1 MNAGQQSL
9 LVQFGVWRYVQEG
22 STRVSRFLPQGA
34 PRIMYC
40 YPSTPVEAVMP
51 QINSFLTAEYRVN
64 IAVFQKRIE
73 RVMRLVMAGMMR
85 AQTARRAENAPS
97 AKRVKVEGEVKRESV
112 EEDVKEEDVKEE
124 DVKEEDVKEED
135 VKEEDVKEDVKEEDV
150 KEEDVKEED
159 VKEEDVKEE
168 DVKEDVKEEDV
179 KEEDV
184 KEEEDMN
191 EEDTEEEV
199 MVRKED
205 TEDDTEDYTEE
216 SMKEATIKKE
226 DAKNTPHSF
235 DEAINAILNE
245 RDWRKPNGTR

>member
-1 MNAGQQSL
+1 MNAGQQPL

-22 STRVSRFLPQGA
+22 GARISRFLPQGT

-40 YPSTPVEAVMP
+40 YPSTPLEAVGP
-51 QINSFLTAEYRVN
+51 QISSFLTTEYRMN

-97 AKRVKVEGEVKRESV
+97 AKRVKVEGVEVKRESEE
-112 EEDVKEEDVKEE
+112 EEDLKEEDVKEE
-124 DVKEEDVKEED
+124 DT
-135 VKEEDVKEDVKEEDV
+135 
-150 KEEDVKEED
+150 
-159 VKEEDVKEE
+159 
-168 DVKEDVKEEDV
+168 
-179 KEEDV
+179 
-184 KEEEDMN
+184 EEEEVKSEEME

-199 MVRKED
+199 TVKEED
-205 TEDDTEDYTEE
+205 TDSTEE
-216 SMKEATIKKE
+216 STKEVTVKE
-226 DAKNTPHSF
+226 DAKNTPHTF

>member
-1 MNAGQQSL
+1 MNAGQQPL

-22 STRVSRFLPQGA
+22 GARISRFLPQGT

-40 YPSTPVEAVMP
+40 YPSTPLEAVVP
-51 QINSFLTAEYRVN
+51 QISSFLTAEYRMN

-97 AKRVKVEGEVKRESV
+97 AKRVKVEGVEVKRESEE
-112 EEDVKEEDVKEE
+112 EEDVKEEDMKEESVKEE
-124 DVKEEDVKEED
+124 DT
-135 VKEEDVKEDVKEEDV
+135 
-150 KEEDVKEED
+150 
-159 VKEEDVKEE
+159 
-168 DVKEDVKEEDV
+168 
-179 KEEDV
+179 
-184 KEEEDMN
+184 EEEEVKSEEME

-199 MVRKED
+199 TVKEED
-205 TEDDTEDYTEE
+205 TDSTEE
-216 SMKEATIKKE
+216 STKDVTVKE
-226 DAKNTPHSF
+226 DAKNTPHTF

>member
-1 MNAGQQSL
+1 MNAGQQPL

-22 STRVSRFLPQGA
+22 GARISRFLPQGA

-40 YPSTPVEAVMP
+40 YPSTPLEAVVP
-51 QINSFLTAEYRVN
+51 QISSFLTAEYRMN

-97 AKRVKVEGEVKRESV
+97 AKRVKVEGVEVKRESEE
-112 EEDVKEEDVKEE
+112 EEDVKEEDMKEESVKEE
-124 DVKEEDVKEED
+124 DT
-135 VKEEDVKEDVKEEDV
+135 
-150 KEEDVKEED
+150 
-159 VKEEDVKEE
+159 
-168 DVKEDVKEEDV
+168 
-179 KEEDV
+179 
-184 KEEEDMN
+184 EEEEVKSEEMK

-199 MVRKED
+199 TVKEED
-205 TEDDTEDYTEE
+205 TDSTEE
-216 SMKEATIKKE
+216 STKEVTVKE
-226 DAKNTPHSF
+226 DAKNTPHTF

>member
-1 MNAGQQSL
+1 MNAGQQPL

-22 STRVSRFLPQGA
+22 GARISRFLPQGT

-40 YPSTPVEAVMP
+40 YPSTPLEAVVP
-51 QINSFLTAEYRVN
+51 QISSFLTAEYRMN

-97 AKRVKVEGEVKRESV
+97 AKRVKVEGVEVKRES
-112 EEDVKEEDVKEE
+112 EEEESVKEEDMKEESVKEE
-124 DVKEEDVKEED
+124 DT
-135 VKEEDVKEDVKEEDV
+135 
-150 KEEDVKEED
+150 
-159 VKEEDVKEE
+159 
-168 DVKEDVKEEDV
+168 
-179 KEEDV
+179 
-184 KEEEDMN
+184 EEEEVKSEEMK

-199 MVRKED
+199 TVKEED
-205 TEDDTEDYTEE
+205 TDSTEE
-216 SMKEATIKKE
+216 STKEVTVKE
-226 DAKNTPHSF
+226 DAKNTPHTF

>member
-1 MNAGQQSL
+1 MNAGQQPL

-22 STRVSRFLPQGA
+22 GARISRFLPQGT

-40 YPSTPVEAVMP
+40 YPSTPLEAVVP
-51 QINSFLTAEYRVN
+51 QISSFLTAEYRMN

-97 AKRVKVEGEVKRESV
+97 AKRVKVEGVEVKRESEE
-112 EEDVKEEDVKEE
+112 EEDVKEEDMKEE
-124 DVKEEDVKEED
+124 SVK
-135 VKEEDVKEDVKEEDV
+135 
-150 KEEDVKEED
+150 
-159 VKEEDVKEE
+159 
-168 DVKEDVKEEDV
+168 
-179 KEEDV
+179 
-184 KEEEDMN
+184 

-199 MVRKED
+199 KSEEMEEED
-205 TEDDTEDYTEE
+205 TEEMTVKEEDTDSTEE
-216 SMKEATIKKE
+216 STKEVTVKKE
-226 DAKNTPHSF
+226 DAKNTPHTF

>member
-1 MNAGQQSL
+1 MNAGQQPL

-22 STRVSRFLPQGA
+22 GARISRFLPQGT

-40 YPSTPVEAVMP
+40 YPSTPLEAVVP
-51 QINSFLTAEYRVN
+51 QISSFLTTEYRMN

-97 AKRVKVEGEVKRESV
+97 AKRVKVEGVEVKRESEE
-112 EEDVKEEDVKEE
+112 EEDVKEESVKDEDMKEESVKEE
-124 DVKEEDVKEED
+124 DT
-135 VKEEDVKEDVKEEDV
+135 
-150 KEEDVKEED
+150 
-159 VKEEDVKEE
+159 
-168 DVKEDVKEEDV
+168 
-179 KEEDV
+179 
-184 KEEEDMN
+184 EEEEVKSEEMK

-199 MVRKED
+199 TVKEED
-205 TEDDTEDYTEE
+205 TDSTEE
-216 SMKEATIKKE
+216 STKEVTVKKE
-226 DAKNTPHSF
+226 DAKNTPHTF

>member
-1 MNAGQQSL
+1 MNAGQQPL

-22 STRVSRFLPQGA
+22 GARISRFLPQGT

-40 YPSTPVEAVMP
+40 YPSTPLEAVVP
-51 QINSFLTAEYRVN
+51 QISSFLTAEYRMN

-97 AKRVKVEGEVKRESV
+97 AKRVKVEEVKRESEE
-112 EEDVKEEDVKEE
+112 EEDVKEEDMKEESVKEE
-124 DVKEEDVKEED
+124 DT
-135 VKEEDVKEDVKEEDV
+135 
-150 KEEDVKEED
+150 
-159 VKEEDVKEE
+159 
-168 DVKEDVKEEDV
+168 
-179 KEEDV
+179 
-184 KEEEDMN
+184 EEEEVKSEEME

-199 MVRKED
+199 TVKEED
-205 TEDDTEDYTEE
+205 TDSTEE
-216 SMKEATIKKE
+216 STKEVTVKE
-226 DAKNTPHSF
+226 DAKNTPHTF

>member
-1 MNAGQQSL
+1 MNAGQQPL

-22 STRVSRFLPQGA
+22 GARISRFLPQGT

-40 YPSTPVEAVMP
+40 YPSTPLEAVVP
-51 QINSFLTAEYRVN
+51 QISSFLTAEYRMN

-97 AKRVKVEGEVKRESV
+97 AKRVKVEEVKRES
-112 EEDVKEEDVKEE
+112 EEEESVKEESVKEEDTEEEEVKEVT
-124 DVKEEDVKEED
+124 VK
-135 VKEEDVKEDVKEEDV
+135 
-150 KEEDVKEED
+150 
-159 VKEEDVKEE
+159 
-168 DVKEDVKEEDV
+168 
-179 KEEDV
+179 
-184 KEEEDMN
+184 

-199 MVRKED
+199 TVKEED
-205 TEDDTEDYTEE
+205 TDSTEE
-216 SMKEATIKKE
+216 STKEVTVKE
-226 DAKNTPHSF
+226 DAKNTPHTF

>member
-1 MNAGQQSL
+1 MNAGQQPL

-22 STRVSRFLPQGA
+22 GARISRFLPQGT

-40 YPSTPVEAVMP
+40 YPSTPLEAVVP
-51 QINSFLTAEYRVN
+51 QISSFLTTEYRMN

-97 AKRVKVEGEVKRESV
+97 AKRVKVEGVEVKRESEE
-112 EEDVKEEDVKEE
+112 EEDLKEESVKEESVKEEDT
-124 DVKEEDVKEED
+124 
-135 VKEEDVKEDVKEEDV
+135 
-150 KEEDVKEED
+150 
-159 VKEEDVKEE
+159 
-168 DVKEDVKEEDV
+168 
-179 KEEDV
+179 
-184 KEEEDMN
+184 EEEEVKSEEME

-199 MVRKED
+199 TVKEED
-205 TEDDTEDYTEE
+205 TDSTEE
-216 SMKEATIKKE
+216 STKEVTVKE
-226 DAKNTPHSF
+226 DAKNTPHTF

>member
-1 MNAGQQSL
+1 MNAGQQPL

-64 IAVFQKRIE
+64 IAAFQKRIE

-135 VKEEDVKEDVKEEDV
+135 VKEE
-150 KEEDVKEED
+150 
-159 VKEEDVKEE
+159 
-168 DVKEDVKEEDV
+168 
-179 KEEDV
+179 
-184 KEEEDMN
+184 EDMN

-205 TEDDTEDYTEE
+205 TEDDTEDYIEE
-216 SMKEATIKKE
+216 STKEATIKKE

>member
-1 MNAGQQSL
+1 MNAGQQPL

-22 STRVSRFLPQGA
+22 GARISRFLPQGT

-40 YPSTPVEAVMP
+40 YPSTPLEAVVP
-51 QINSFLTAEYRVN
+51 QISSFLTAEYRMN

-97 AKRVKVEGEVKRESV
+97 AKRVKVEGVEVKRESEE
-112 EEDVKEEDVKEE
+112 EEDVKEESVKEE
-124 DVKEEDVKEED
+124 SVK
-135 VKEEDVKEDVKEEDV
+135 
-150 KEEDVKEED
+150 
-159 VKEEDVKEE
+159 
-168 DVKEDVKEEDV
+168 
-179 KEEDV
+179 
-184 KEEEDMN
+184 

-199 MVRKED
+199 KEEEMEEED
-205 TEDDTEDYTEE
+205 TEEMTVKEEDTDSTEE
-216 SMKEATIKKE
+216 STKEVTVKKE
-226 DAKNTPHSF
+226 DAKNTPHTF

>member
-1 MNAGQQSL
+1 MNAGQQPL

-22 STRVSRFLPQGA
+22 GARISRFLPQGT

-40 YPSTPVEAVMP
+40 YPSTPLEAVVP
-51 QINSFLTAEYRVN
+51 QISSFLTTEYRMN

-97 AKRVKVEGEVKRESV
+97 AKRVKVEGVEVKRESEE
-112 EEDVKEEDVKEE
+112 EEDLKEEDVKEE
-124 DVKEEDVKEED
+124 DT
-135 VKEEDVKEDVKEEDV
+135 
-150 KEEDVKEED
+150 
-159 VKEEDVKEE
+159 
-168 DVKEDVKEEDV
+168 
-179 KEEDV
+179 
-184 KEEEDMN
+184 EEEEVKSEEME

-199 MVRKED
+199 TVKEED
-205 TEDDTEDYTEE
+205 TDSTEE
-216 SMKEATIKKE
+216 STKEVTVKE
-226 DAKNTPHSF
+226 DAKNTPHTF